1 MASVAT
7 PTAVAQ
13 REWRRFTP
21 AQRLGRFAIYLLLVL
36 AIVASLRT
44 IEIIP
49 EFLYDAPDQVVD
61 LLTRMWPIA
70 WEHYPTGVHAAL
82 VETLHIAS
90 LGTLL
95 ALLLATP
102 VGILAANRL
111 VPSALL
117 NWLARLI
124 LVSSRSVNSLVWA
137 LIFVGIFGPGPLAG
151 TLAIAFR
158 SIGFVGKLVGEALDE
173 TQPGPVEALRATGAP
188 WMSVLS
194 FGYWPQVKPAF
205 WSIALFR
212 FDINVRESAVLGLV
226 GAGGVGMA
234 PDAALHLF
242 PWGRVAL
249 ILVAMFVVVI
259 AAEVGVT
266 QVRKRLL

>member
-124 LVSSRSVNSLVWA
+124 LVSSRLGPNGQKKIGGSVGTSPKGPPDQQVGCAPILR
-137 LIFVGIFGPGPLAG
+137 LIPLDGVIF
-151 TLAIAFR
+151 TYR
-158 SIGFVGKLVGEALDE
+158 HVHV
-173 TQPGPVEALRATGAP
+173 
-188 WMSVLS
+188 
-194 FGYWPQVKPAF
+194 
-205 WSIALFR
+205 
-212 FDINVRESAVLGLV
+212 
-226 GAGGVGMA
+226 
-234 PDAALHLF
+234 
-242 PWGRVAL
+242 
-249 ILVAMFVVVI
+249 
-259 AAEVGVT
+259 
-266 QVRKRLL
+266 